1 AKAKED
7 TCVNMVIDTEVHTLI
22 CTPEERTLS
31 ERAAKIL
38 ASWSCSP
45 KSFTSVAPGAEKR
58 SVIWSPIAA
67 LRLARSRVKPAMRV
81 PMVRA
86 GKRNTGNNNRD
97 TSVFYHDVV
106 RFTYNFKPNL
116 MSLLNTFRRVSAIYI
131 FTPLHS
137 LVMLTSNA

>member
-1 AKAKED
+1 
-7 TCVNMVIDTEVHTLI
+7 
-22 CTPEERTLS
+22 LS

-81 PMVRA
+81 PMDRA

-97 TSVFYHDVV
+97 TSVICHDVESITTNV
-106 RFTYNFKPNL
+106 TPKVTIFITTVASVGAMAGCAPIT
-116 MSLLNTFRRVSAIYI
+116 SLLGRETSGPVRVGLKKAIVI
-131 FTPLHS
+131 F
-137 LVMLTSNA
+137 VRDEMLQAVGRK